1 MSKERFARLRK
12 IYKQKK
18 AEVEE
23 KREEIIQS
31 RLEKGDNVKKAA
43 SEHSPLF
50 ANYDH
55 LSDEEKEKMFKANVV
70 RAEIRKRVS
79 KAMYEED
86 KNLAPAEQY
95 EIAERQVN
103 RFYDFK
109 INQPKLRA
117 HVEAPHGTKASDKV
131 EKWSEDNKISDYET
145 NTNEITAETTNWM
158 IFNKPR
164 LIADVNSL
172 PADVESSLRSEG
184 AVYTKEDNLNAVKA
198 QRDLTAHLLKEQNNL
213 DGNGKAK
220 NPYLAVYIHGKV
232 DTRGHD
238 FEIAAKQ
245 ENGKGPLNPLLAFWV
260 AEKLKEKVAGKGLKN
275 LKGETPTVNVVTY
288 KGAYSGSPA
297 LTRLRHGDD
306 VFDFKGFGENF
317 HALQLE
323 VGAHLRK
330 TQQPALSSILN
341 ELMIDFSEEFKTP
354 QDMEKL
360 KKYAEAYGQKLQK
373 EKDELFST
381 KNLGFSD
388 EIPEGR
394 IALSKALREALEVDK
409 GDTITVNGKELKV
422 MMMKAADMKS
432 GKTMMINTRLNELAQ
447 TEKLQIEVPGKE
459 KNETKEQ
466 TELLEGL
473 KATVTDTMENLQ
485 QFLAKGDRFP
495 LHTASFSDAE
505 KIAEKV
511 GNEKIMGTILLTAM
525 EKLGIDGANL
535 PKPFKSHGNE
545 RWFNTSLNGVVLG
558 TDGSDWWV
566 ELAGDAKEH
575 KGASSQ
581 SEELKKGW
589 KYFGKMILTKIRE
602 LLPWGK
608 H

>member
-1 MSKERFARLRK
+1 MEKRHPSKPAGISKERFSRLRK
-12 IYKQKK
+12 IYKQQK
-18 AEVEE
+18 AEVE
-23 KREEIIQS
+23 KKQEEIVKS
-31 RLEKGDNVKKAA
+31 RLEKGHTIQKAVK
-43 SEHSPLF
+43 EDSPLIM
-50 ANYDH
+50 ADDEH
-55 LSDEEKEKMFKANVV
+55 LSDEEKEKKFKTNVV

-86 KNLAPAEQY
+86 TKLPAVEQR

-109 INQPKLRA
+109 VNQPTLRA
-117 HVEAPHGTKASDKV
+117 HVEAPHGTKASKKV
-131 EKWSEDNKISDYET
+131 EKWCEDHKISDYET

-198 QRDLTAHLLKEQNNL
+198 QRDLTSHLLKEQNNL
-213 DGNGKAK
+213 DENGKAK
-220 NPYLAVYIHGKV
+220 NPYLAVYLHGKV

-238 FEIAAKQ
+238 FEIAARQ
-245 ENGKGPLNPLLAFWV
+245 ENGKGPLNPLLAFWI
-260 AEKLKEKVAGKGLKN
+260 AEKLKEKVAAKGLKN

-297 LTRLRHGDD
+297 LTRLRHGDG

-323 VGAHLRK
+323 IGAHLRK

-354 QDMEKL
+354 QDMGKL
-360 KKYAEAYGQKLQK
+360 EKYAEAYGQKLQK

-388 EIPEGR
+388 EVPEGR
-394 IALSKALREALEVDK
+394 IALGKALREALEVDK

-432 GKTMMINTRLNELAQ
+432 GKTMMVNGKHKELGEA
-447 TEKLQIEVPGKE
+447 EKLTIETANGKTSDNHAKPEEQLPSEHQIATDEHPAAHPE
-459 KNETKEQ
+459 KKKDSKT
-466 TELLEGL
+466 
-473 KATVTDTMENLQ
+473 
-485 QFLAKGDRFP
+485 
-495 LHTASFSDAE
+495 
-505 KIAEKV
+505 
-511 GNEKIMGTILLTAM
+511 
-525 EKLGIDGANL
+525 
-535 PKPFKSHGNE
+535 
-545 RWFNTSLNGVVLG
+545 
-558 TDGSDWWV
+558 
-566 ELAGDAKEH
+566 
-575 KGASSQ
+575 
-581 SEELKKGW
+581 EELKKGW
-589 KYFGKMILTKIRE
+589 KYLGKMIWTKIKE
-602 LLPWGK
+602 MLPWGK